1 MKKQFVMA
9 ASAAT
14 ALMLSGASYAQ
25 GLDKEEKRFS
35 GVYGG
40 ATAGF
45 GDFSAAGDGAVVDFF
60 VGARKQTDTGFVY
73 GIEAVGGVVD
83 SEDRE
88 PFLDLFDGYGSII
101 GKVGYTPNN
110 KVLWYG
116 GVGYTSLDVA
126 NELQNNGSSGGAVVE
141 AGVEYMP
148 NSWFGLRLR
157 AQYHAVGDEAD
168 ISNVGAGIFFS
179 F

>member
-1 MKKQFVMA
+1 MKIHIFLVA
-9 ASAAT
+9 ALAAT
-14 ALMLSGASYAQ
+14 FMYSSASLAQ
-25 GLDKEEKRFS
+25 DINDEEKRFS

-40 ATAGF
+40 LTAGF
-45 GDFSAAGDGAVVDFF
+45 GDFSSAGDGSVVDFF
-60 VGARKQTDTGFVY
+60 VGARKQTETGIVY
-73 GIEAVGGVVD
+73 GIEAVGGFID
-83 SEDRE
+83 SESRE

-116 GVGYTSLDVA
+116 GLGYTSLDVA
-126 NELQNNGSSGGAVVE
+126 NEIQNNGSSGGAVLE

-168 ISNVGAGIFFS
+168 ISNVGAGVFFS